1 MSYINDTV
9 QNTLIILRSKDIM
22 IIIIIIFYFMRVNSL
37 IFSETLRLHNRG
49 YDIHAQYKI

>member
-37 IFSETLRLHNRG
+37 IFSET
-49 YDIHAQYKI
+49 Q